1 RCGHS
6 KEYLREQWRNQV
18 KAQTKPLP
26 RQSRS
31 AGKDAVSELLRLRE
45 SRNTFKQQER
55 ELNKI
60 LLDHTTE
67 PDVHAETIQELAAL
81 RSNISNINLT
91 ISKRSD
97 LLGVSDRTRLQK
109 LVNNPFYAAR
119 VNAIAMKTRL
129 RDRLRSRKFE
139 MEHVER
145 SFRKQVNDQKL
156 DEHTASSVH
165 RRDPTISRLASNYN
179 RIVETMEELI
189 KTRKAPSHAICPQ
202 KIDTKGLYALDVD
215 DTIWQDSGL
224 NDDDDSTAPP
234 PWLANEKVREGIKAV
249 LLYDRCLE
257 ERARLQHECRSM
269 RIWFA
274 EEWKV
279 LNLAMDT

>member
-1 RCGHS
+1 
-6 KEYLREQWRNQV
+6 
-18 KAQTKPLP
+18 
-26 RQSRS
+26 
-31 AGKDAVSELLRLRE
+31 
-45 SRNTFKQQER
+45 
-55 ELNKI
+55 
-60 LLDHTTE
+60 
-67 PDVHAETIQELAAL
+67 
-81 RSNISNINLT
+81 
-91 ISKRSD
+91 
-97 LLGVSDRTRLQK
+97 
-109 LVNNPFYAAR
+109 
-119 VNAIAMKTRL
+119 MKTRL

-179 RIVETMEELI
+179 RVVETMEELI

-224 NDDDDSTAPP
+224 NDDDDSPAPP
-234 PWLANEKVREGIKAV
+234 PWLANEKVREGIKVV

-279 LNLAMDT
+279 LNLAMDTDDNSLRFFLTHRREYLSRICIRWQKSTQGLDFGDLATLPEWGPSPEELIQARVAQVVLSVAQTTPSAGDNVDREVEDRSESEESDVEESGLADLLDTLDIAQAYGVQDSNDL

>member
-1 RCGHS
+1 
-6 KEYLREQWRNQV
+6 
-18 KAQTKPLP
+18 
-26 RQSRS
+26 
-31 AGKDAVSELLRLRE
+31 
-45 SRNTFKQQER
+45 
-55 ELNKI
+55 
-60 LLDHTTE
+60 
-67 PDVHAETIQELAAL
+67 
-81 RSNISNINLT
+81 
-91 ISKRSD
+91 
-97 LLGVSDRTRLQK
+97 
-109 LVNNPFYAAR
+109 
-119 VNAIAMKTRL
+119 MKTRL

-145 SFRKQVNDQKL
+145 SFRKQVNGKIFFISVTCGTQTHPDQKL

-224 NDDDDSTAPP
+224 NDDDDSPAPP
-234 PWLANEKVREGIKAV
+234 PWLANEKVREGIKVV